1 MHLPSPHDRL
11 ADCVWLP
18 RIIAKARLLKAGQ
31 LPPDY
36 VSRFGHVSGVDGQ
49 FLSFFS
55 LSAEQILSVC
65 ERRDEEIA
73 SWFTALS
80 TATAERIQE
89 WNHIGA
95 SLGLPGFPMAERFP
109 IAMATVYKHLQGQP
123 IKTVFEA
130 LEADERND

>member
-1 MHLPSPHDRL
+1 MKLPSPRGRL

-31 LPPDY
+31 LPPEY

-55 LSAEQILSVC
+55 LSSDQILAVC
-65 ERRDEEIA
+65 ERSDGEIA
-73 SWFTALS
+73 SWFTALPS
-80 TATAERIQE
+80 VSAARIQD
-89 WNHIGA
+89 WNHIGM

-109 IAMATVYKHLQGQP
+109 IAMATVYKHLQGHP